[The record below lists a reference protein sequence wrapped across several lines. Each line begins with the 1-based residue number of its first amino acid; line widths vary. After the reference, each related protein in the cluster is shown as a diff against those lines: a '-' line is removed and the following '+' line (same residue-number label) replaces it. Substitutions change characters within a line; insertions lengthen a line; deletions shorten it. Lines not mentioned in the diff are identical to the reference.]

1 MKVFDFDLQVRTFY
15 KNCNGKASCNCAVAV
30 KVEDDV
36 IVIDRCSE
44 VKSRKVT
51 AKPIQIR
58 SYINGEVTPGLRVY
72 RTGAEYRVRC
82 GRELTHFLNCI
93 ELVDGSLLSFFI
105 RCFLFTVY

>member
-1 MKVFDFDLQVRTFY
+1 MIEFIHSEVIKQCQWKVFDFDLQVRTFY

-58 SYINGEVTPGLRVY
+58 SYINGDVTPGLRVY

-82 GRELTHFLNCI
+82 VE
-93 ELVDGSLLSFFI
+93 GS
-105 RCFLFTVY
+105 